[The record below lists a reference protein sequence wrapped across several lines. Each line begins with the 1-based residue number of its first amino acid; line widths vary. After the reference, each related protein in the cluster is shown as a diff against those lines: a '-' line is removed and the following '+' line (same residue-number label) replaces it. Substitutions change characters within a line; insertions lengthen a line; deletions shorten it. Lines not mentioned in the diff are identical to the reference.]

1 MQQRFISFTVRRPI
15 RYWKEIHTSLQI
27 RFRGSDLR
35 SLMKSQRR
43 SAFIQTRISVSGVV
57 IFYTLQQSVA
67 EGHVYLT
74 KDVLLRRASALLEVE
89 IKDIEKYLMDLSM
102 EKKIVLKESE
112 EGLRVYVSHF
122 YYLELNTAKMLHDLN
137 LEYEEANVVI
147 GKKDPSDCKKKPK
160 CSLMRSRKMRSWR
173 LCGMEL

>member
-1 MQQRFISFTVRRPI
+1 
-15 RYWKEIHTSLQI
+15 
-27 RFRGSDLR
+27 
-35 SLMKSQRR
+35 MKSQRR

-57 IFYTLQQSVA
+57 FFIPYSQSVA

-74 KDVLLRRASALLEVE
+74 KAVLLRRASALLEVE

-147 GKKDPSDCKKKPK
+147 EKNDPSD
-160 CSLMRSRKMRSWR
+160 
-173 LCGMEL
+173 

>member
-1 MQQRFISFTVRRPI
+1 M
-15 RYWKEIHTSLQI
+15 
-27 RFRGSDLR
+27 
-35 SLMKSQRR
+35 
-43 SAFIQTRISVSGVV
+43 
-57 IFYTLQQSVA
+57 
-67 EGHVYLT
+67 
-74 KDVLLRRASALLEVE
+74 LLRRASALLEVE

-147 GKKDPSDCKKKPK
+147 EKRSIRLKKKPK

>member
-1 MQQRFISFTVRRPI
+1 MLIHLLQVYQQLIIQHLFMM
-15 RYWKEIHTSLQI
+15 I
-27 RFRGSDLR
+27 RFRIR
-35 SLMKSQRR
+35 S
-43 SAFIQTRISVSGVV
+43 G

-137 LEYEEANVVI
+137 LEYEEANVV
-147 GKKDPSDCKKKPK
+147 
-160 CSLMRSRKMRSWR
+160 SLWM
-173 LCGMEL
+173 